1 MGLAKKPSKI
11 LTLLPNKPL
20 YLEARAVECCPTF
33 KRPSMPFPTL
43 TTQVCFNKA
52 FKFKK
57 SGFKKNHRE
66 LFGSVIKSPETF
78 CHSCRVDHTQLPV
91 ALCFARGT
99 RPAPSPLCAQ
109 RRVQPFQPNEPTRFS
124 LFYTALFCF
133 FMAGIGRP
141 PELHMYAKRCST
153 VRTAL
158 KSRTICYGKLVYL
171 PATLANVKEKKGFQ
185 VWTLE
190 S

>member
-1 MGLAKKPSKI
+1 MGLAKKLSKI

-43 TTQVCFNKA
+43 TTQVCFNKE
-52 FKFKK
+52 
-57 SGFKKNHRE
+57 N
-66 LFGSVIKSPETF
+66 F

-171 PATLANVKEKKGFQ
+171 PATLANVKEKKGGLKFPG
-185 VWTLE
+185 LDFGILN
-190 S
+190 SSSCPAD

>member
-1 MGLAKKPSKI
+1 MLPYFQTTFHAVPNFDDTSLFQQGFQVQKKWI
-11 LTLLPNKPL
+11 
-20 YLEARAVECCPTF
+20 
-33 KRPSMPFPTL
+33 
-43 TTQVCFNKA
+43 Q
-52 FKFKK
+52 KK
-57 SGFKKNHRE
+57 SPGTV

-124 LFYTALFCF
+124 LFYTALFACF

-171 PATLANVKEKKGFQ
+171 PATLANVKEKKGGLKFPG
-185 VWTLE
+185 LDFGILN
-190 S
+190 SSSCPAD